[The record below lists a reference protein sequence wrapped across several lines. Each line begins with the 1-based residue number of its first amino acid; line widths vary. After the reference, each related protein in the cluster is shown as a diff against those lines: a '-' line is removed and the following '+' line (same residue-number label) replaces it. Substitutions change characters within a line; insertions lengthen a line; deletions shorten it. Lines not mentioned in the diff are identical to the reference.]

1 MPERSVSTK
10 QFDIVI
16 IGGGLVGC
24 SLALVLA
31 QQKWNVA
38 IIEAKS
44 IHHEERGTS
53 DPRSLVLSYSSCLL
67 LQTLGLWEKLA
78 PAATAIE
85 KITVTAVGHFGST
98 RFVAKEH
105 GIANFGVVIPA
116 DNLTATIQAAAQQ
129 TENITWFMPAKVHQL
144 ECHPENSKL
153 TITTDDAKIILT
165 AKLIVAADGS
175 HSATRELLNIETQ
188 QKNYQQAAII
198 AQVESNQ
205 AHHHT
210 AFEYLT
216 QNGPLAILPREGN
229 QRGLIWSVNENEL
242 ADLMQLS
249 DTEFLTKLQK
259 IIGYRAGQLVAIT
272 PRASYPLQ
280 LITTQNPLRAGFI
293 LLGNAAHTL
302 HPLAGQ
308 GFNLALRDVAALA
321 EVLETARERYQQ
333 IGDIS
338 VLEKYW
344 HWREEDQKNIVRFT
358 DGTVNLFAAKFPP
371 LMFLR
376 SLGLIGLDALLPVR
390 KHLLKRMLGFSKRVP
405 KLLAG
410 VQLN

>member
-1 MPERSVSTK
+1 MTQT

-24 SLALVLA
+24 SLALILA
-31 QQKWNVA
+31 QQRWKVA

-44 IHHEERGTS
+44 IQHEGRGLS

-67 LQTLGLWEKLA
+67 LQTLGLWEKLG

-85 KITVTAVGHFGST
+85 KINVAAVGHFGST
-98 RFVAKEH
+98 RFVANEH
-105 GIANFGVVIPA
+105 GIVNFGIVIPA
-116 DNLTATIQAAAQQ
+116 DCLTTTIQAAAQQ
-129 TENITWFMPAKVHQL
+129 TENITWLMPAQVQEL
-144 ECHPENSKL
+144 ECHPESSSI
-153 TITTDDAKIILT
+153 TIAIDDTKTTLT

-216 QNGPLAILPREGN
+216 QDGPIAILPREGN
-229 QRGLIWSVNENEL
+229 RRGLIWSVDAKEL
-242 ADLMQLS
+242 VALMQLN
-249 DTEFLTKLQK
+249 DAEFLTKLQK
-259 IIGYRAGQLVAIT
+259 IIGYRVGQLTTIT

-280 LITTQNPLRAGFI
+280 LITTTNPLRAGFV

-321 EVLETARERYQQ
+321 EVLETARERYQH
-333 IGDIS
+333 IGDVS

-358 DGTVNLFAAKFPP
+358 DGTVNLFATKFPP
-371 LMFLR
+371 LKFLR
-376 SLGLIGLDALLPVR
+376 SLGLIGLDTLLPVR
-390 KHLLKRMLGFSKRVP
+390 KHLLKKMLGFSKRAP
-405 KLLAG
+405 KLLTG
-410 VQLN
+410 VPLE